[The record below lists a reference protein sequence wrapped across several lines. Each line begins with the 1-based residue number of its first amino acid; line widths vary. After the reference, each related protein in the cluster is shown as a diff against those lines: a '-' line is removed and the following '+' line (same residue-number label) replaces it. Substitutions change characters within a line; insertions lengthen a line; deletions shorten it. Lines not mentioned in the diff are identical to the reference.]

1 MGFKGPPIFLIED
14 GPRDAVLNWVDAWA
28 PGDAPAS
35 GEKESA
41 TPRRTFTGLVEPRS
55 GMRQER
61 TLVVMLRCLLNGR
74 QGPCLPWRGVEL

>member
-41 TPRRTFTGLVEPRS
+41 TPRRPL
-55 GMRQER
+55 
-61 TLVVMLRCLLNGR
+61 
-74 QGPCLPWRGVEL
+74 QG